1 MAEPTL
7 LHHFL
12 DRAAGAFPDRSALTC
27 GGATHTYRE
36 LDAASHRLTGWLR
49 GRGLGRGDRLLI
61 AAAPDSSVV
70 ALCYA
75 ASRLGVVFSVVHED
89 VKSANLRHVG
99 ADCQPRL
106 IVSDNP
112 DWTRV
117 PDATLVCPA
126 SLAAATGDDGAG
138 AAAGSG
144 AADPLA
150 IDPVCLVYTSGST
163 AMPKAVVSTHQ
174 QAVFVTRA
182 IASQL
187 RYHADDIVYVALPLS
202 FDYGLY
208 QLFLAAA
215 AGAHVWLGGTAGPGL
230 VGELSRARATVLP
243 AVPTLATTLARLL
256 DRHHGEVPPLRLL
269 TNTGAAMPA
278 ATLARLRAAVPGL
291 GVQLM
296 FGLTECK
303 RVSIMPV
310 DGDLHHP
317 GSGGRPLPGTD
328 VRVVDDHGAPV
339 PNGTT
344 GELVVR
350 GPHVMSGYWRRPEQ
364 TAQRFVR
371 RDGLFPELH
380 TGDYGWLDDD
390 GYLYFAGRRDD
401 LYKSRGFRVSTV
413 EVEAA
418 ACRVDGVRAAAV
430 LTPGPGRADAI
441 LVVATALGPLDVLA
455 GLRRELEDFKVPP
468 TCVCLDALP
477 TNGNGKIDKQALA
490 AALDREPV
498 DVG

>member
-61 AAAPDSSVV
+61 AAAPDASVV

-89 VKSANLRHVG
+89 VKSAILRHVG

-117 PDATLVCPA
+117 PDATLVGSA

-138 AAAGSG
+138 AAAGPG

-150 IDPVCLVYTSGST
+150 VDPVCLVYTSGST

-187 RYHADDIVYVALPLS
+187 RYHADDVVYVALPLS

-256 DRHHGEVPPLRLL
+256 DRHRGEVPPLRLL

-317 GSGGRPLPGTD
+317 GSGGRPLPGTE

>member
-1 MAEPTL
+1 
-7 LHHFL
+7 
-12 DRAAGAFPDRSALTC
+12 
-27 GGATHTYRE
+27 
-36 LDAASHRLTGWLR
+36 
-49 GRGLGRGDRLLI
+49 
-61 AAAPDSSVV
+61 
-70 ALCYA
+70 
-75 ASRLGVVFSVVHED
+75 
-89 VKSANLRHVG
+89 
-99 ADCQPRL
+99 
-106 IVSDNP
+106 
-112 DWTRV
+112 
-117 PDATLVCPA
+117 
-126 SLAAATGDDGAG
+126 
-138 AAAGSG
+138 
-144 AADPLA
+144 
-150 IDPVCLVYTSGST
+150 
-163 AMPKAVVSTHQ
+163 
-174 QAVFVTRA
+174 
-182 IASQL
+182 
-187 RYHADDIVYVALPLS
+187 
-202 FDYGLY
+202 
-208 QLFLAAA
+208 
-215 AGAHVWLGGTAGPGL
+215 VWLGGTAGPGL

-243 AVPTLATTLARLL
+243 AVPTLAATLARLL
-256 DRHHGEVPPLRLL
+256 DRHRGAVPPLRLL

-278 ATLARLRAAVPGL
+278 ATLSRLRAAVPGL

-303 RVSIMPV
+303 RVSIMEV

-317 GSGGRPLPGTD
+317 GSGGRPLPGTE

-344 GELVVR
+344 GELVVI
-350 GPHVMSGYWRRPEQ
+350 GPHVMSGYWRRPEE
-364 TAQRFVR
+364 TARRFVR

-430 LTPGPGRADAI
+430 LTPGPGRADAV
-441 LVVATALGPLDVLA
+441 LVVVAASGPGDMLA
-455 GLRRELEDFKVPP
+455 GLRRELEDFKVPA